1 MTNTFLIL
9 LPIVFL
15 AISLFLSIKFFKKS
29 GNCKKAIALQL
40 ASFVFICTICLSAST
55 IASAADANTQESSTS
70 VSENA
75 EATNNNK
82 KDINKGLAMIA
93 SSIAVG
99 IAGIA
104 GGIAVAAGA
113 PAAIAAT
120 SENPKSFGKYMV
132 FVALGEGIALFGVV
146 IAIMIILMS

>member
-29 GNCKKAIALQL
+29 GNCKRAIALQL
-40 ASFVFICTICLSAST
+40 ASFVFICTMCLSAST

-75 EATNNNK
+75 EATNNK

>member
-1 MTNTFLIL
+1 MTHIFLIL
-9 LPIVFL
+9 LPIVL
-15 AISLFLSIKFFKKS
+15 LILSLFASVKVFNKS
-29 GNCKKAIALQL
+29 GNGKRALALQL
-40 ASFVFICTICLSAST
+40 ASFVFICTMSLSAST
-55 IASAADANTQESSTS
+55 IASAASTNDKEASTS

-75 EATNNNK
+75 ENTNNKN
-82 KDINKGLAMIA
+82 DINKGLAMIA
-93 SSIAVG
+93 ASIAVG

-104 GGIAVAAGA
+104 GGIAVANGA

-146 IAIMIILMS
+146 IAIMIILLS

>member
-1 MTNTFLIL
+1 MTNIFLIL
-9 LPIVFL
+9 LPIVL
-15 AISLFLSIKFFKKS
+15 LVISLFASIKFFKKS
-29 GNCKKAIALQL
+29 GNCKKAISLQL
-40 ASFVFICTICLSAST
+40 ASLVFICTMCLSVST
-55 IASAADANTQESSTS
+55 IASATSTDVPESSTS
-70 VSENA
+70 VYENT
-75 EATNNNK
+75 EAANNK
-82 KDINKGLAMIA
+82 SDINKGLAMIA
-93 SSIAVG
+93 ASVAVG

>member
-1 MTNTFLIL
+1 MTHIFLIL
-9 LPIVFL
+9 LPIALL
-15 AISLFLSIKFFKKS
+15 AISLFASIKFFKKS
-29 GNCKKAIALQL
+29 GNGKKALALQL
-40 ASFVFICTICLSAST
+40 ASFIFICTMCLSVST
-55 IASAADANTQESSTS
+55 IASAASTNDQEASTT

-75 EATNNNK
+75 ETTNNK
-82 KDINKGLAMIA
+82 SDINKGLAMIA
-93 SSIAVG
+93 ASVAVG

>member
-1 MTNTFLIL
+1 MTHIFLIL
-9 LPIVFL
+9 LPIVL
-15 AISLFLSIKFFKKS
+15 LILSLFVSVKFFNKS
-29 GNCKKAIALQL
+29 GNGKRALALQL
-40 ASFVFICTICLSAST
+40 ASFVFICAMSLYAST
-55 IASAADANTQESSTS
+55 IASAASTNDKEASTS

-75 EATNNNK
+75 ENTNNKN
-82 KDINKGLAMIA
+82 DINKGLAMIA
-93 SSIAVG
+93 ASIAVG

-104 GGIAVAAGA
+104 GGIAVANGA

-146 IAIMIILMS
+146 IAIMIILLS